1 MKVVVA
7 GATGLTGGFLINELE
22 NNSSFD
28 SVIALTRK
36 DRKNTEKTT
45 WKVIDF
51 EDSTAL
57 AEVTKGADVVFCCLG
72 TTIKKAGSQDAFY
85 KVDYEYV
92 VNLAKAARSNN
103 VRQFSIMSSMGADAK
118 SKIFYSRVKGET
130 EEAIRGLG
138 FDELIL
144 FQPSLLLGP
153 RDERRFGESLG
164 IFFGKLFSTLL
175 FGKMKNYHP
184 IHVSNIAR
192 AMVAEAKIVQDRNRV
207 LVYRDIMDM
216 SESKSTN
223 QD

>member
-22 NNSSFD
+22 NDSSFD
-28 SVIALTRK
+28 SVVALTRK
-36 DRKNTEKTT
+36 ERKKTDKTT
-45 WKVIDF
+45 WKVVDF
-51 EDSTAL
+51 EDSKTL
-57 AEVTKGADVVFCCLG
+57 EEMTKGVDVVFCCLG

-103 VRQFSIMSSMGADAK
+103 VRQFSVMSSIGAAAK
-118 SKIFYSRVKGET
+118 SKIFYSRVKGEV
-130 EEAIRGLG
+130 EEALGDLG
-138 FDELIL
+138 FNELIL

-164 IFFGKLFSTLL
+164 VFFGKLFSNLL

-184 IHVSNIAR
+184 IHVSRIAQ
-192 AMVAEAKIVQDRNRV
+192 AMVTEAKIIKDRKHV
-207 LVYRDIMDM
+207 LLYQDIMKI
-216 SESKSTN
+216 SEDVKTEQN
-223 QD
+223 